1 MISKEEVH
9 RIISKVNGDIYDI
22 LKEGGYRLTVDWSD
36 GGPTIYFC
44 GIYVWGHTENNDVI
58 QKYDIETI
66 IRMRITGG
74 IADNF
79 KRLERNL

>member
-9 RIISKVNGDIYDI
+9 RVIAKVNGDIYDI
-22 LKEGGYRLTVDWSD
+22 LKIGEYTLTADWRD
-36 GGPTIYFC
+36 GGPIIYFC
-44 GIYVWGHTENNDVI
+44 GIQVWGHTEKNDVI
-58 QKYDIETI
+58 QKYDLETI